1 MSLRRTILSLAAPLS
16 LLALSACATPF
27 AADVSRYQ
35 RMPAPQG
42 QSFVVQALDP
52 DKRGGLEFAQYAS
65 YVTQELA
72 RQGYRPAATPSAAT
86 FVVSL
91 DYGVDNGNEKVVST
105 PGFGGGFGY
114 GGFGGFGRFGYG
126 RYGFGSPF
134 FYGYG
139 DPFFGGGYNN
149 VQSYTYFT
157 TFLDMQISRTADGE
171 RLFEGKAKARSR
183 TDSLP
188 RIVPNLVEAMFTA
201 FPGRSGEEV
210 RITIP
215 EDNRPSTIRD
225 RRR

>member
-1 MSLRRTILSLAAPLS
+1 MSLRRTLLTLSAPLS

-42 QSFVVQALDP
+42 QSFVIQALDP
-52 DKRGGLEFAQYAS
+52 DKRGGLEFAQYAG

-72 RQGYRPAATPSAAT
+72 RQGYRPAANPAAAT

-105 PGFGGGFGY
+105 PGLGGGFGY
-114 GGFGGFGRFGYG
+114 GGYGGFGRFGYG

-139 DPFFGGGYNN
+139 DPFFGGYNN

-157 TFLDMQISRTADGE
+157 SHLDMQISRTSDGE

-215 EDNRPSTIRD
+215 EDDRPATIRD
-225 RRR
+225 RR